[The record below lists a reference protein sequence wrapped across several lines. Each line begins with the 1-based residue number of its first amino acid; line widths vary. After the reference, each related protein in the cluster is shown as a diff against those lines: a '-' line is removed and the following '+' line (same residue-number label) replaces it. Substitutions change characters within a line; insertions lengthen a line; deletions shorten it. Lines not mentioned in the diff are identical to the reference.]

1 MIVLV
6 GGEKGGTGKTTLS
19 TNFAAMR
26 AAAGRDVLLIDTDL
40 QSSASY
46 WQAARAEAEIEPK
59 VASVQKFGKG
69 LAAEVRDLATRYQD
83 IIIDAGGRDSVELR
97 SALTV
102 CEVAVLPIQPSQIDL
117 WTVKRIHEL
126 LEQAAG
132 FNPEIVAMAVVSR
145 ASTNSQN
152 SDAQDALALISDYPG
167 IDLAETII
175 RDRLSYRRAA
185 GAGMSVAEYE
195 NNPESKGT
203 WEMKKLYREVFE
215 PVGREA

>member
-1 MIVLV
+1 MIILI
-6 GGEKGGTGKTTLS
+6 GGEKGGTGKTTIS

-40 QSSASY
+40 QSSSSY
-46 WQAARAEAEIEPK
+46 WQAVRAEAEIAPS
-59 VASVQKFGKG
+59 VACIQKFGKA
-69 LAAEVRDLATRYQD
+69 LASEVRDLAKRYQD

-102 CEVAVLPIQPSQIDL
+102 AEVAVLPIQPSQIDL

-132 FNPEIVAMAVVSR
+132 FNPEIRAVAVVSR

-152 SDAQDALALISDYPG
+152 SDAKDALDLISDYPG
-167 IDLAETII
+167 IDLAETVI
-175 RDRLSYRRAA
+175 RDRLAYRRAA

-195 NNPESKGT
+195 NDREAKGT
-203 WEMKKLYREVFE
+203 WEMTKLYREIFE
-215 PVGREA
+215 A